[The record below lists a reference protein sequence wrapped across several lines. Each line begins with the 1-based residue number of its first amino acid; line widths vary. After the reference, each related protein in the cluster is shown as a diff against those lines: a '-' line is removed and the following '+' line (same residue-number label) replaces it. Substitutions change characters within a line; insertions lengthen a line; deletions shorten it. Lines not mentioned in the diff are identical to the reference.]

1 MLIRCTNGV
10 KLRLILFMN
19 LVKSTGTFGF
29 YTIISRLLGYL
40 RDVLIA
46 IFLGTSFIADV
57 FFVAFRI
64 PNTFRRLFAEGTFNA
79 AFVPSYTSESVIS
92 KSKSSRFANQIF
104 NLLFLILLFIT
115 LIVEIFMPA
124 FVSLIAPGFVENSK
138 KIELAIDLTR
148 ITFPFLMF
156 VSLSSFFSAILNS
169 HNKFA
174 AASAAPIILN
184 LILIGILLFAKYL
197 DDDIIYYLSYGVSI
211 AGFLQLAFLYKF
223 VKKYYSVEFD
233 FKIKLNNKVKIFF
246 KKLLPSIFSSG
257 VTQINILVGTIIASF
272 QASAVSYLYYA
283 DRIYQI
289 NLAIAGIAI
298 GVVILPQLS
307 RHVFL
312 KKKKKI
318 LQIQNKA
325 LELSMFLSLPAAV
338 ALSIGSE
345 EIISALFGYGS
356 FNEEAV
362 SNSAKALFYFGLGLP
377 AFALI
382 KVFSTFFFANNDT
395 KSPFYISLISVIL
408 NIFISVYYFASI
420 GFIIIPIATS
430 ISSWFNSFI
439 LFIFLKK
446 KNLFE
451 FNKIFI
457 IRFCKIIIAS
467 IIMGIFF
474 NYLTSFFDNQLTYDY
489 YYKSFYLILSVL
501 LGLAIYLL
509 TSFFMKAF
517 NYKDLHLKY

>member
-1 MLIRCTNGV
+1 
-10 KLRLILFMN
+10 MN

-46 IFLGTSFIADV
+46 IFLGTSFLADV

-79 AFVPSYTSESVIS
+79 AFVPSYTSELVKS
-92 KSKSSRFANQIF
+92 KSKSNTFANEIF
-104 NLLFLILLFIT
+104 NLLFLGLLF
-115 LIVEIFMPA
+115 LILVVQLFMPV
-124 FVSLIAPGFVENSK
+124 FVSLIAPGFVEDSK

-156 VSLSSFFSAILNS
+156 VSLSSFFAAILNS

-184 LILIGILLFAKYL
+184 LVLIGVLFFGNYL
-197 DDDIIYYLSYGVSI
+197 DDKLIYYLSYGVSI
-211 AGFLQLAFLYKF
+211 AGFLQLVFLYKF
-223 VKKYYSVEFD
+223 VQKFYS
-233 FKIKLNNKVKIFF
+233 IKLNFKFNINNKIKSFF

-257 VTQINILVGTIIASF
+257 VTQINILVGTIIASY
-272 QASAVSYLYYA
+272 QTSAVSYLYYA

-298 GVVILPQLS
+298 GVVVLPQLS
-307 RHVFL
+307 KHVYF
-312 KKKKKI
+312 KKKNKI

-325 LELSMFLSLPAAV
+325 LELSMFLSLPASV
-338 ALSIGSE
+338 ALLIGSE

-356 FNEEAV
+356 FNDEAV
-362 SNSAKALFYFGLGLP
+362 NNSAKALYYFSLGLP

-395 KSPFYISLISVIL
+395 KTPFYISLISVIL
-408 NIFISVYYFASI
+408 NIFISIYYFKSV
-420 GFIIIPIATS
+420 GFIIIPIATT
-430 ISSWFNSFI
+430 ISSWFNSII
-439 LFIFLKK
+439 LFIYLKNR
-446 KNLFE
+446 NLFN
-451 FNKIFI
+451 FNRIFL
-457 IRFCKIIIAS
+457 IRFFKIIFS
-467 IIMGIFF
+467 SVMMGIFF
-474 NYLTSFFDNQLTYDY
+474 EYLILIFEKKLVYDY
-489 YYKSFYLILSVL
+489 YLKSFYLILSVF
-501 LGLAIYLL
+501 LGLIFYLMVSL
-509 TSFFMKAF
+509 IIKSFK
-517 NYKDLHLKY
+517 YEDIKLKY

>member
-1 MLIRCTNGV
+1 
-10 KLRLILFMN
+10 MN

-40 RDVLIA
+40 RDILIA
-46 IFLGTSFIADV
+46 IFLGTSFLADA

-79 AFVPSYTSESVIS
+79 AFVPSYASELA
-92 KSKSSRFANQIF
+92 KSKTKSNSFANEIF
-104 NLLFLILLFIT
+104 NLLFLSLLFLV
-115 LIVEIFMPA
+115 LIAEVFMPA
-124 FVSLIAPGFVENSK
+124 VVSLIAPGFVENSE
-138 KIELAIDLTR
+138 KIELAINLTR
-148 ITFPFLMF
+148 ITFPFLIF

-184 LILIGILLFAKYL
+184 LVLIGILLFSKYL
-197 DDDIIYYLSYGVSI
+197 DDEIIYYLSYGVSI
-211 AGFLQLAFLYKF
+211 AGFLQLVFLYNF
-223 VKKYYSVEFD
+223 VKKFYLV
-233 FKIKLNNKVKIFF
+233 KIKLKFRINNKVKIFF

-298 GVVILPQLS
+298 GVVVLPQLS
-307 RHVFL
+307 KHVHL
-312 KKKKKI
+312 KKKNKI
-318 LQIQNKA
+318 LLIQNKA
-325 LELSMFLSLPAAV
+325 LELSMFLCLPASI
-338 ALSIGSE
+338 ALYIGSE

-356 FNEEAV
+356 FTEEAV
-362 SNSAKALFYFGLGLP
+362 FNSAKALFYFGLGLP

-395 KSPFYISLISVIL
+395 KTPFYISLISVIL
-408 NIFISVYYFASI
+408 NILISVYYFKSI

-430 ISSWFNSFI
+430 ISSWFNSII
-439 LFIFLKK
+439 LFFFLKSRD
-446 KNLFE
+446 LFQ
-451 FNKIFI
+451 FNKIFVV
-457 IRFCKIIIAS
+457 RFFKIIFAS
-467 IIMGIFF
+467 IMMGIFF
-474 NYLTSFFDNQLTYDY
+474 EYLILNFENQLIYDY
-489 YYKSFYLILSVL
+489 SFKSFYLILSVL
-501 LGLAIYLL
+501 LCLIFYLL
-509 TSFFMKAF
+509 VSFSIKAF
-517 NYKDLHLKY
+517 NYKDLQLKY